1 MTNPFRYGIT
11 VDDPYFVGRQDEM
24 RDFFG
29 WLSSGQSL
37 IVYSPRRYGK
47 TSLILKVLLNLKKE
61 GYQTIYIDFF
71 KVHSRIRFVELYYKA
86 IIGSMTSWEK
96 AIRQISL
103 LVKSIRPVFSIDQS
117 GSPSISVQS
126 DTTSELPDISE
137 VFDLPQKLAEDKP
150 WIVVFD
156 EFQEVT
162 KLNGETFEKELRAS
176 LIHHSKVSYVF
187 MGSQMHM
194 LLNMF
199 TLRSRAF
206 YQFGKIVELKKIQED
221 IVQNYLIQRFREG
234 GFDPPSE
241 LCSEIIAISNN
252 IPHYVQYLASAVW
265 EAGLESNFSS
275 DDNFLN
281 KAVDKIV
288 TNQNDYFSSLYE
300 NLTSYQKKVLKAIHV
315 DNVNVLSSDY
325 SNRFR
330 LTSTSSTQRA
340 LERLVKDGMIEK
352 VADNWQFTDP
362 FFKIWLNQM

>member
-1 MTNPFRYGIT
+1 MKNPFRYGIT
-11 VDDPYFVGRQDEM
+11 VDDPYFVGRQNEIH
-24 RDFFG
+24 DFYR
-29 WLSSGQSL
+29 WLSTGQSL

-47 TSLILKVLLNLKKE
+47 TSLILKVLQNLKKQ

-86 IIGSMTSWEK
+86 IVGSMTSWEK
-96 AIRQISL
+96 AIRQISS
-103 LVKSIRPVFSIDQS
+103 LVKSIHPVFSIDQY
-117 GSPSISVQS
+117 GSPSVSVQS
-126 DTTSELPDISE
+126 DTTSDLLDISE

-176 LIHHSKVSYVF
+176 LIHHNNVSYVF

-199 TLRSRAF
+199 TLRNRAF
-206 YQFGKIVELKKIQED
+206 YQFGKIIELKKIPED
-221 IVQNYLIQRFREG
+221 IILNYLLQRFREG
-234 GFDPPSE
+234 GYDAPTE
-241 LCSEIIAISNN
+241 LCQEIIAISNN

-265 EAGLESNFSS
+265 EAELESNFSS
-275 DDNFLN
+275 DENILN

-288 TNQNDYFSSLYE
+288 TNQNDYFSSIYE
-300 NLTSYQKKVLKAIHV
+300 NLTSYQKKVLKAINV
-315 DNVNVLSSDY
+315 DNMNILSSDF

-330 LTSTSSTQRA
+330 LTTTSSTQRA
-340 LERLVKDGMIEK
+340 VERLVKDGMIEK
-352 VADNWQFTDP
+352 VEDHWQFTDP